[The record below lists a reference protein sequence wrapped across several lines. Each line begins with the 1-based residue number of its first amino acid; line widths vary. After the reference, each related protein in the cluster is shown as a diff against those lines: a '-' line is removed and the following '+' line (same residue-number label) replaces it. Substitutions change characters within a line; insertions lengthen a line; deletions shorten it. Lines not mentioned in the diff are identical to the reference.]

1 MRTELAAH
9 QQSILCGYPR
19 IAGGNL
25 APNKEGAP
33 PVPLHLPLDGIP
45 SNASTSCPT
54 SKSPSSHSH
63 ISAFDAMAAAAADD
77 DDEGSATSADKE
89 ADKEANKECR
99 TWVRER
105 NCCA

>member
-45 SNASTSCPT
+45 SNASTIVQPANRIRIRT
-54 SKSPSSHSH
+54 V
-63 ISAFDAMAAAAADD
+63 SAFDAMAAAAADD

-99 TWVRER
+99 T
-105 NCCA
+105 